1 MMPDRTVTG
10 ALDPPGVP
18 RFERHTGPAHRR
30 WSSQVSVRMLRY
42 HVVCD
47 RRVAKNTRK
56 TLNDRRRSSGTVSWV
71 PSPTPSDPGSAED
84 PPQVSEELIRLACL
98 CQAGVIT
105 DSEFDRAKARMLAEL
120 RQRRQPS

>member
-10 ALDPPGVP
+10 AFDPPGVP
-18 RFERHTGPAHRR
+18 RFEGHTGGRLKSA
-30 WSSQVSVRMLRY
+30 SGCSDN

-71 PSPTPSDPGSAED
+71 PSPTPSDPVAAED
-84 PPQVSEELIRLACL
+84 SPQVSEELIRLACL

-120 RQRRQPS
+120 RQRRRQS